1 MRIVLIFTFLYLSLC
16 GMEGSEQKGLIIPSF
31 IAEHSDLLKMLVN
44 QGQADFQQYPLKLL
58 DGSLV
63 TQDHLDAFAQIYQPD
78 IDYGQLSLEELVSLS
93 HYEDFFRIDSPSVSL
108 QNVLYDKLEKH
119 EIGWENIRTL
129 SPDKQYVLGRLL
141 VKKERLD
148 IRLLKPYSD
157 DQITRAQ
164 PVDNNIRQCS
174 VEKLLFFNND
184 IKVYRGY
191 DLPRFSI
198 IKEFPRLAQLL
209 VKKDGYVQKEVNLRL
224 VRDGYLLINTT
235 MHPSGL
241 YALTDYINEVHDSY
255 VGDHSY
261 VGDYIDLT
269 KDTAET
275 ISNITH
281 VINQQKSSGASC
293 FGNNYVYSAAC
304 DGGTDIIIR
313 SIHLQTKTEVVLGT
327 LQGVP
332 QQEVVGMVGNNA
344 DTELI
349 VATRKQLFFITIS
362 PNNSIATKVKDAPNS
377 EGVERSIKKISL
389 NNSGTV
395 LCVVMQRYLS
405 YKWYDYDSDA
415 KVYLYHIKK
424 QDCPIEEISDK
435 LQGNHDLKSYEYCVN
450 KSCLSDIS
458 KLFWSTDD
466 FLLILKCS
474 YRYQDIDDGRMGSA
488 HFAGNQHAFVNLST
502 GNGWSENNRY
512 KYPKSVVTSCNGNQA
527 IITDRSGWLL
537 NHTTLLSWYDEKMEE
552 VVRYLNLRCKDNY
565 FSLDKKFLGIVLLD
579 KILKNHDVVMQLD
592 KEETEIYQNNM
603 PDALKVLLAKTR
615 TVLLHKDNLS
625 SFDRL
630 WVSMYKFGIYCK
642 HLLYGCSQYVDRFSV
657 RSKKFFKTSGAI
669 LCVLGAAMCIA
680 YRYYVLIHRYPGLDS
695 LGIPHTVFSLPAS
708 ALVAITQGAVAK
720 VH

>member
-1 MRIVLIFTFLYLSLC
+1 
-16 GMEGSEQKGLIIPSF
+16 MEGSEQKKLIIPSF
-31 IAEHSDLLKMLVN
+31 IAGHSNLLKMLAN
-44 QGQADFQQYPLKLL
+44 WGQADFQQYPLKFS
-58 DGSLV
+58 DSSCV
-63 TQDHLDAFAQIYQPD
+63 TQAHLDAFAQIYQPD
-78 IDYGQLSLEELVSLS
+78 IDYGQLSLEVLVSLFC
-93 HYEDFFRIDSPSVSL
+93 YEDFFGIDSPSESL

-119 EIGWENIRTL
+119 EIGWENIRKFSL
-129 SPDKQYVLGRLL
+129 NQQAVLGQLL

-148 IRLLKPYSD
+148 VRLLKPYSD

-184 IKVYRGY
+184 IKVYGGY

-198 IKEFPRLAQLL
+198 IKGSPRFAQLL
-209 VKKDGYVQKEVNLRL
+209 VKKDGYVQKKVNLRL
-224 VRDGYLLINTT
+224 VQDGYKLKNTT

-241 YALTDYINEVHDSY
+241 YALTDYKNEAHD
-255 VGDHSY
+255 Y

-269 KDTAET
+269 EDTVKT

-281 VINQQKSSGASC
+281 VDDVNKQKSSGASC
-293 FGNNYVYSAAC
+293 FSNNYVYSAAC
-304 DGGTDIIIR
+304 DDSADIIIR
-313 SIHLQTKTEVVLGT
+313 SIHLQTKNEVALCT

-332 QQEVVGMVGNNA
+332 QQKVVGMVSNNA

-362 PNNSIATKVKDAPNS
+362 PDNSIATKVKDAPNS
-377 EGVERSIKKISL
+377 EDVECSIKKISL

-395 LCVVMQRYLS
+395 LCVVMQRYSS
-405 YKWYDYDSDA
+405 YGWYDYNSGA
-415 KVYLYHIKK
+415 KVYLYHIKE

-450 KSCLSDIS
+450 TSCLSDIS

-474 YRYQDIDDGRMGSA
+474 YRYQYIDGGRMEDS
-488 HFAGNQHAFVNLST
+488 HFAGDQHVFVNLST
-502 GNGWSENNRY
+502 GNVWSENNRY
-512 KYPKSVVTSCNGNQA
+512 KYDKSVVTSCDGNQA
-527 IITDRSGWLL
+527 IITGRSGWLL

-592 KEETEIYQNNM
+592 QEETEIYQNNM
-603 PDALKVLLAKTR
+603 PDALKVLLAKTQ
-615 TVLLHKDNLS
+615 TVLLHKDNLFS
-625 SFDRL
+625 RL

-642 HLLYGCSQYVDRFSV
+642 HHVDRFSV
-657 RSKKFFKTSGAI
+657 RSKKFLYKNSGVI
-669 LCVLGAAMCIA
+669 LCVLGAAIK
-680 YRYYVLIHRYPGLDS
+680 LS
-695 LGIPHTVFSLPAS
+695 LMSY
-708 ALVAITQGAVAK
+708 LV
-720 VH
+720 